1 MRNLFFVLGVKF
13 VEKLTRKVTHLV
25 CNFANG
31 RKYEAACKWGTVSV
45 TPEWVYEC
53 VRQVGLGLSNSFFD
67 MGSLNSNFNK
77 QSFLFFFSSHVQNQV
92 VCPDNFRPKELT
104 TQDRDA
110 GVGLP
115 SQFHTQFVPVASR
128 DNGSV
133 LVSHSD
139 DREETQSTAGK
150 NGCGKGEVY
159 NRLEEI
165 AREQSSQSKKAKLS
179 RDDSQESDA
188 FPVGE
193 YSSNCTRPLKFG
205 DGIVS
210 ENDVASS
217 REVPDVADTIED
229 LLEHTS
235 KVSTLFFFLQLLFI
249 QNYIFS
255 ELTSLW
261 FSVQIQEQKSPGRI
275 TEKNVSL

>member
-1 MRNLFFVLGVKF
+1 MR
-13 VEKLTRKVTHLV
+13 
-25 CNFANG
+25 
-31 RKYEAACKWGTVSV
+31 
-45 TPEWVYEC
+45 
-53 VRQVGLGLSNSFFD
+53 
-67 MGSLNSNFNK
+67 
-77 QSFLFFFSSHVQNQV
+77 
-92 VCPDNFRPKELT
+92 PDNFHPKELT

-115 SQFHTQFVPVASR
+115 SQFHTQFVPMASR
-128 DNGSV
+128 DNGSL

-150 NGCGKGEVY
+150 GEVN

-179 RDDSQESDA
+179 RDDGQESDV
-188 FPVGE
+188 FPVGK

-235 KVSTLFFFLQLLFI
+235 KVSTLFSFLQLLFI
-249 QNYIFS
+249 PNYIFS
-255 ELTSLW
+255 VLTSGC
-261 FSVQIQEQKSPGRI
+261 FV
-275 TEKNVSL
+275 